1 LIPGIERF
9 SPLTGKK
16 QEEKG
21 EMAGAQ
27 DQEPMALKPDVVV
40 TVMEDGAVLLD
51 IGTKYFYSVNATG
64 WAIVQ
69 MLENGASA
77 EQIQAQ
83 CDRWDGGAADDG
95 PIAGFIE
102 TLVRENL
109 VIKESGSRSANPP
122 EFTGKW
128 SLPTIEKHKE
138 PLQRIMVSAF
148 DPSIPLAE

>member
-1 LIPGIERF
+1 
-9 SPLTGKK
+9 
-16 QEEKG
+16 
-21 EMAGAQ
+21 MAPVRE
-27 DQEPMALKPDVVV
+27 DEPMALKPDVVV

-69 MLENGASA
+69 MLEGGATTGQIRDQCGRWNGGSA
-77 EQIQAQ
+77 EAGQIAS
-83 CDRWDGGAADDG
+83 
-95 PIAGFIE
+95 FIE

-109 VIKESGSRSANPP
+109 LINQSGAAPAQTP
-122 EFTGKW
+122 AFAGKW
-128 SLPTIEKHKE
+128 CAPAIEKHKE